1 MPRLPRFLHPSSL
14 ALLALCFCGGIGA
27 QETTPPSAPAV
38 LLEGEKLQIL
48 NHPAGTLRSQPMR
61 PFGDGAWSGNA
72 QLWWTG
78 AKPGDVLEF
87 ALPVATAGTYRLGA
101 GFTKAVDYGI
111 FDVSLDGKK
120 IAGPLDFYSDAVKHS
135 EIVALGGPVELTAG
149 EHRLSFTIAGANP
162 KAQKKYML
170 GLDFV
175 LLARGEAADLA
186 ALGPKLVKPAP
197 EEVKSGN
204 VIDAVARSPEEERK
218 AFTLPEGFTIELV
231 ASEETGLPK
240 PTMCIFD
247 NAGRLWSAT
256 ATEYPRDKEPGIWSQ
271 PGKDRVVIFDH
282 PCDRE
287 QGPQTPRTFADGM
300 VMPLSV
306 LPYKKGAYVA
316 QGPEILFLDD
326 TDGDGKADTR
336 KVLLHG
342 FGVQDT
348 HTLPHQLAWMPGH
361 RIVYSQGVLNSG
373 SVTDAAGHT
382 ISFNKT
388 QIGTFRPDGTGHEII
403 GAGMNNIWAW
413 ALSREGR
420 VFIHEA
426 NDYGYSV
433 VPFEEDS
440 TYPSFVDTKLH
451 PATPIHPP
459 TAPGLELGGTG
470 FCGLALCEDAAG
482 SFPAPWHGCIL
493 VSNPVLGRVHAVS
506 MEQGA
511 DGVYAFK
518 KAGDLV
524 QCSDPMFRP
533 VCIVFGPDGCLY
545 IADWYNRIISH
556 NEVPRDHP
564 GRDKTH
570 GRLWRVR
577 HISQPNM
584 TPPDLTRISA
594 SQLPAHLTAA
604 STWEMHAAWQEIATR
619 GTKELVP
626 SLEDIIRNPQTAD
639 DARIH
644 ALWSLED
651 LGHYDAALWAHLL
664 ASRNPNVR
672 REAVRSLSTLK
683 VPPANAFALFQ
694 PLAGET
700 AWTVRF
706 EILRYFRRA
715 GATLEQLAWLHRWSE
730 SPADQRQVQAWKGPY
745 LALGGPYERAFQD
758 FLFLLITDK
767 GRAQPASDPRWD
779 QVIAT
784 EPPRSPAELAA
795 IAKRVAAIKTALA
808 AGGDHPVES
817 GRAFVEATCLAC
829 HQIRDKGVPLAPPLD
844 GSASRDLDGL
854 ITSIIDPDAAIEN
867 VFRLYR
873 VTKKDGT
880 NAEGFRK
887 NVDEK
892 QLTLMFMGG
901 TTQSIPLSEIKTAG
915 YVQGKSV
922 MPPLAAG
929 LSDEQVTEIVRF
941 LRTVK

>member
-1 MPRLPRFLHPSSL
+1 MLPRFPRFLWL
-14 ALLALCFCGGIGA
+14 ILLTLGWSASVWA
-27 QETTPPSAPAV
+27 QEAA
-38 LLEGEKLQIL
+38 LLEGETLHLL
-48 NHPAGTLRSQPMR
+48 NQPAGTARPQEMR
-61 PFGDGAWSGNA
+61 PFGDGGWSANR
-72 QLWWTG
+72 QLWWSG
-78 AKPGDVLEF
+78 VKPGDVLEL
-87 ALPVATAGTYRLGA
+87 ALPVTTAGTYRLGA

-120 IAGPLDFYSDAVKHS
+120 IAGPLDFYSDSVKHTAII
-135 EIVALGGPVELTAG
+135 ELGGALELTAG
-149 EHRLSFTIAGANP
+149 EHRLSFTITGANSS
-162 KAQKKYML
+162 AVKKYML

-175 LLARGEAADLA
+175 LLARGANADLA
-186 ALGPKLVKPAP
+186 ALGPKLVKSAP
-197 EEVKSGN
+197 KEIKTGN
-204 VIDAVARSPEEERK
+204 VIDAVARTPEEERK

-240 PTMCIFD
+240 PTMCVFD

-256 ATEYPRDKEPGIWSQ
+256 ATEYPRDKEPGIWSR

-282 PCDRE
+282 PCAR
-287 QGPQTPRTFADGM
+287 GPQTPRTFADGM

-306 LPYKKGAYVA
+306 LPSGKGAYVA
-316 QGPEILFLDD
+316 QGPEIFYLDD
-326 TDGDGKADTR
+326 TDGDGKADAR

-348 HTLPHQLAWMPGH
+348 HTLPHQLAWMPGR

-373 SVTDAAGHT
+373 KVTDAGGQT

-388 QIGTFRPDGTGHEII
+388 QIGTFRPDGTGHEVI
-403 GAGMNNIWAW
+403 GAGMNNIWSW

-459 TAPGLELGGTG
+459 TAQGLDLGGTG
-470 FCGLALCEDAAG
+470 FCGLALCDGAD
-482 SFPAPWHGCIL
+482 SFPAPWRGCIF

-533 VCIVFGPDGCLY
+533 ISVVFGPDGCLY

-556 NEVPRDHP
+556 NEVARDHP

-577 HISQPNM
+577 HVSQSER
-584 TPPDLTRISA
+584 TPPDLTRVA
-594 SQLPAHLTAA
+594 LAELPAHLTAA
-604 STWEMHAAWQEIATR
+604 NTWEMHAAWQEIATR
-619 GTKELVP
+619 GAKELAP
-626 SLEDIIRNPQTAD
+626 ALEEMIRNPQTAD
-639 DARIH
+639 DTRIH
-644 ALWSLED
+644 AIWSLED
-651 LGHYDAALWAHLL
+651 LGQYDAKLWSVLL
-664 ASRNPNVR
+664 ANRNPNVR
-672 REAVRSLSTLK
+672 HEAVRALGSLK
-683 VPPANAFALFQ
+683 VPAGEAFALLQ
-694 PLAGET
+694 PLAGEE
-700 AWTVRF
+700 AWTVRY
-706 EILRYFRRA
+706 EVLRYFRRA
-715 GATLEQLAWLHRWSE
+715 SATSEQLAWLHRWSE

-767 GRAQPASDPRWD
+767 NRAQPASDPRWD
-779 QVIAT
+779 QVVSTQPARSAT
-784 EPPRSPAELAA
+784 ELAA
-795 IAKRVAAIKTALA
+795 ITKRVAAIKTALA
-808 AGGDHPVES
+808 VGGDHPVDS

-829 HQIRDKGVPLAPPLD
+829 HQIATKGVPLAPPLD

-854 ITSIIDPDAAIEN
+854 ITSIVDPDGAIEN

-873 VTKKDGT
+873 VEKKDGT
-880 NAEGFRK
+880 SAEGFRK

-901 TTQSIPLSEIKTAG
+901 TTQTISLSEVKTAG

-929 LSDEQVTEIVRF
+929 LSDEQVTDVVRF